1 MAETFGI
8 SPATWERL
16 QATLSEYDAVE
27 KAVLFGSRALGRAR
41 KGSDIDLVLW
51 GPRVS
56 TRIALDVAGRLNER
70 EPIPYHVDVL
80 CGNALDNPDLRDH
93 IERVGKV
100 VYQRREGSPGASH

>member
-1 MAETFGI
+1 MTETFGI

-16 QATLSEYDAVE
+16 QTVLSEYEAVE

-51 GPRVS
+51 GPAV
-56 TRIALDVAGRLNER
+56 TTGVALDVAGRLNER

-80 CGNALDNPDLRDH
+80 CGNTLDNPELRAH
-93 IERVGKV
+93 IDRVGKIL
-100 VYQRREGSPGASH
+100 YQRPAPKRG